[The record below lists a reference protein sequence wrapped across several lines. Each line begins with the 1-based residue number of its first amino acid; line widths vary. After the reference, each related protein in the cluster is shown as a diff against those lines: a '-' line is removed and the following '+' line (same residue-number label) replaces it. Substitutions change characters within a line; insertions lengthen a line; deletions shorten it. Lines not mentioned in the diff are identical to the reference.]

1 MCIVYCVTNVKNGKR
16 YVGWTNKTLEQRW
29 KMHVRNA
36 LVRKRKFLL
45 SEAIRKHGP
54 GDEVWTLEILQEVT
68 TPEGAKLLEVK
79 FIAEFNT
86 NHLAGGHGYNMTPGG
101 DGCVLSGPANP
112 FYGRKHSPETIEKIR
127 QTIGDNLT
135 GENNPQWGK
144 RGELSPSWGKRHSHQ
159 TIERITTKTRGQKR
173 TVEQRDRM
181 RAANARNKNN
191 RSEAQKRRR
200 ERERQ
205 ERASLYES

>member
-45 SEAIRKHGP
+45 SEAIRKHGS
-54 GDEVWTLEILQEVT
+54 GDDVWTRETLQEVV
-68 TPEGAKLLEVK
+68 TPEEAKLFEVK
-79 FIAEFNT
+79 FIAELNT
-86 NHLAGGHGYNMTPGG
+86 NHFTGGHGYNMTPGG

-112 FYGRKHSPETIEKIR
+112 FYGRKHSSETIEKIR
-127 QTIGDNLT
+127 QTIGDSLT

-144 RGELSPSWGKRHSHQ
+144 CGELSPSWGRRHSPEA
-159 TIERITTKTRGQKR
+159 IEQIANKNRGRKR
-173 TVEQRDRM
+173 TPEQCSQM
-181 RAANARNKNN
+181 RAANARNKIN

-205 ERASLYES
+205 ERASLHES